1 MARDI
6 IFRNLEAELT
16 RAKITKAELAARI
29 GISTGSI
36 SLKFNSKTEFTLP
49 EMLAIQEQLK
59 RSSGQEFTLDYLFMR
74 G

>member
-16 RAKITKAELAARI
+16 RAKITKAELAKSI

-36 SLKFNSKTEFTLP
+36 SLKFNGKTEFTLP
-49 EMLAIQEQLK
+49 EMLAI
-59 RSSGQEFTLDYLFMR
+59 
-74 G
+74 

>member
-6 IFRNLEAELT
+6 IFRNLEAELM
-16 RAKITKAELAARI
+16 RSQITKAELAARI

-36 SLKFNSKTEFTLP
+36 SLKFNGKTEFTLP
-49 EMLAIQEQLK
+49 EMLAIQKQL
-59 RSSGQEFTLDYLFMR
+59 SGEDGNAFTLDYLFMR

>member
-6 IFRNLEAELT
+6 IFRNLEAELM
-16 RAKITKAELAARI
+16 RSQITKAELAARI

-36 SLKFNSKTEFTLP
+36 SLKFNGKTEFTLP
-49 EMLAIQEQLK
+49 EMLAIQKQL
-59 RSSGQEFTLDYLFMR
+59 SGEDGNVFTLDYLFMR

>member
-6 IFRNLEAELT
+6 IFRNLEAELM
-16 RAKITKAELAARI
+16 RSQITKAELAARI

-36 SLKFNSKTEFTLP
+36 SLKFNGKTEFTLP
-49 EMLAIQEQLK
+49 EMLAIQKQL
-59 RSSGQEFTLDYLFMR
+59 SGEDGNAFALDYLFMR